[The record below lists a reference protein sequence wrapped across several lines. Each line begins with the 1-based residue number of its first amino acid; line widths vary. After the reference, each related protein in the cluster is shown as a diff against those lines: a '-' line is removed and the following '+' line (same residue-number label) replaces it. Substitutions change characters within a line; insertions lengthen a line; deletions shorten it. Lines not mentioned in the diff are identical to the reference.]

1 MTDRNTLKTYFNL
14 GDKPTEPQFHE
25 LIDAVALSA
34 TEATVNNGS
43 ALWDSAY
50 TTVKG
55 ASAGWTPDG
64 TIDVTKLPLSG
75 GTMSGNIDMGAN
87 GITFVSGITGGDFNG
102 DNVAVSTVNA
112 TAGASVTGGIDSF
125 GDIDM
130 KTNNINFVSNINGTN
145 FNGTS
150 VNVDNV
156 NATTGASVTGG
167 IDSFGDMDM
176 KANNINFVSTVNGG
190 DFIGS
195 NVVASTSISAHD
207 GASVYGDGG
216 NSAEWSSAHT
226 TVQANSATWAP
237 STQRN
242 TIIIDSGPVSV
253 GTADTGTTYVVS
265 AVDVGEIIFNLPSV
279 TVSDLGVNYTF
290 VKFATGSWLALSAVG
305 SMIDDSDLDAT
316 IYSGSS
322 AQGLSAGEQAF
333 ASVEIQLVLP
343 NQWHVTQGRKIWT
356 TTQFA

>member
-34 TEATVNNGS
+34 TEATVNGN
-43 ALWDSAY
+43 APLWTSTY
-50 TTVKG
+50 TTVCANS
-55 ASAGWTPDG
+55 ASWTPDG

-102 DNVAVSTVNA
+102 
-112 TAGASVTGGIDSF
+112 
-125 GDIDM
+125 
-130 KTNNINFVSNINGTN
+130 
-145 FNGTS
+145 TS

-167 IDSFGDMDM
+167 IDSFGDIDM

-226 TVQANSATWAP
+226 TVQSNSASWAP

-343 NQWHVTQGRKIWT
+343 NQWHVTQGRKICT